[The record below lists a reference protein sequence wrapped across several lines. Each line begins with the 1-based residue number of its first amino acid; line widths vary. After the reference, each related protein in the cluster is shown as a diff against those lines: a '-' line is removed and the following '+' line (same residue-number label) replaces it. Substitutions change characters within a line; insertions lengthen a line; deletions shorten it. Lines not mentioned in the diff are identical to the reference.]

1 MTELFNFLQKTGA
14 VKKSDDKK
22 VKDIL
27 EELSVITGD
36 DDDHSMEDSL
46 LDALN
51 DLSDEEL
58 DLLGEVMSSIERPV
72 DPKVISDDSQNSE
85 VPYMRLLKRDE

>member
-1 MTELFNFLQKTGA
+1 MNIITTNEN
-14 VKKSDDKK
+14 KKIADKIWDK
-22 VKDIL
+22 N
-27 EELSVITGD
+27 
-36 DDDHSMEDSL
+36 
-46 LDALN
+46 DALD

-72 DPKVISDDSQNSE
+72 DPEVISDDSQNPE

>member
-1 MTELFNFLQKTGA
+1 MNIITTNEN
-14 VKKSDDKK
+14 KKIADKIWNK
-22 VKDIL
+22 N
-27 EELSVITGD
+27 
-36 DDDHSMEDSL
+36 
-46 LDALN
+46 DALD

-72 DPKVISDDSQNSE
+72 DPEVISDDSQNSE

>member
-1 MTELFNFLQKTGA
+1 MNMITTIEN
-14 VKKSDDKK
+14 KKLADKIWDK
-22 VKDIL
+22 N
-27 EELSVITGD
+27 
-36 DDDHSMEDSL
+36 
-46 LDALN
+46 DALN

>member
-1 MTELFNFLQKTGA
+1 MNIITTIEN
-14 VKKSDDKK
+14 KKIADKIWDK
-22 VKDIL
+22 N
-27 EELSVITGD
+27 
-36 DDDHSMEDSL
+36 
-46 LDALN
+46 DALD

-72 DPKVISDDSQNSE
+72 DPEVISDDSQNSE

>member
-1 MTELFNFLQKTGA
+1 MEIMNIITINEN
-14 VKKSDDKK
+14 KKIADKIWDK
-22 VKDIL
+22 NDV
-27 EELSVITGD
+27 
-36 DDDHSMEDSL
+36 
-46 LDALN
+46 LD

-72 DPKVISDDSQNSE
+72 DPEVISDDSQNSE

>member
-1 MTELFNFLQKTGA
+1 MEIMNIITTNEN
-14 VKKSDDKK
+14 KKIADKIWDK
-22 VKDIL
+22 NDV
-27 EELSVITGD
+27 
-36 DDDHSMEDSL
+36 
-46 LDALN
+46 LN

-72 DPKVISDDSQNSE
+72 DPEVISDDSQNPE

>member
-1 MTELFNFLQKTGA
+1 MNIITTNEN
-14 VKKSDDKK
+14 KKIADKIWGK
-22 VKDIL
+22 NDV
-27 EELSVITGD
+27 
-36 DDDHSMEDSL
+36 
-46 LDALN
+46 LD

-72 DPKVISDDSQNSE
+72 DPEVISDDSQNSE

>member
-1 MTELFNFLQKTGA
+1 MNIITTNEN
-14 VKKSDDKK
+14 KKIADKIWDK
-22 VKDIL
+22 NDV
-27 EELSVITGD
+27 
-36 DDDHSMEDSL
+36 
-46 LDALN
+46 LN

-72 DPKVISDDSQNSE
+72 DPEVISDDSQNPE

>member
-1 MTELFNFLQKTGA
+1 MEIMNIITTNEN
-14 VKKSDDKK
+14 KKIADKIWDK
-22 VKDIL
+22 NDV
-27 EELSVITGD
+27 
-36 DDDHSMEDSL
+36 
-46 LDALN
+46 LD

-72 DPKVISDDSQNSE
+72 DPEVISDDSQNSE

>member
-1 MTELFNFLQKTGA
+1 MNIITTNENQKIA
-14 VKKSDDKK
+14 DKIWDK
-22 VKDIL
+22 N
-27 EELSVITGD
+27 
-36 DDDHSMEDSL
+36 
-46 LDALN
+46 DALN

-72 DPKVISDDSQNSE
+72 DPEVISDDSQNSE

>member
-1 MTELFNFLQKTGA
+1 MEIMNIITTNEN
-14 VKKSDDKK
+14 KKIADKIWDK
-22 VKDIL
+22 N
-27 EELSVITGD
+27 
-36 DDDHSMEDSL
+36 
-46 LDALN
+46 DALD

-72 DPKVISDDSQNSE
+72 DPEVISDDSQNSE

>member
-1 MTELFNFLQKTGA
+1 MNIITTNEN
-14 VKKSDDKK
+14 KKIADKIWDK
-22 VKDIL
+22 NDV
-27 EELSVITGD
+27 
-36 DDDHSMEDSL
+36 
-46 LDALN
+46 LD

-72 DPKVISDDSQNSE
+72 DPEVISDDSQNSE

>member
-1 MTELFNFLQKTGA
+1 MNIITTNEN
-14 VKKSDDKK
+14 KKIADKIWDK
-22 VKDIL
+22 N
-27 EELSVITGD
+27 
-36 DDDHSMEDSL
+36 
-46 LDALN
+46 DALD

-72 DPKVISDDSQNSE
+72 DPEVISDDSQNSE

>member
-1 MTELFNFLQKTGA
+1 MEIMNIITINEN
-14 VKKSDDKK
+14 KKIADKIWDK
-22 VKDIL
+22 N
-27 EELSVITGD
+27 
-36 DDDHSMEDSL
+36 
-46 LDALN
+46 DALD

-72 DPKVISDDSQNSE
+72 DPEVISDDSQNSE